1 MIYRKILICLS
12 SNFRP
17 IIQIPEEGGVE
28 EEGMGVEGE
37 GEGVVISRVVPI
49 SRVDGAG
56 GGSPLISS
64 PL

>member
-1 MIYRKILICLS
+1 
-12 SNFRP
+12 
-17 IIQIPEEGGVE
+17 
-28 EEGMGVEGE
+28 MGVEGE